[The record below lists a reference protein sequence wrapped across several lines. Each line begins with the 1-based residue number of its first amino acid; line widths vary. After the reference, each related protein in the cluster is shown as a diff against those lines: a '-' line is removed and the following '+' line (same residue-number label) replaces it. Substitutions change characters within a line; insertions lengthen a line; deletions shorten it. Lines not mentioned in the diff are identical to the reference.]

1 MTGMLMTLL
10 LGCAEATVGGLIQ
23 RYTADIIF
31 AVLFPSCLVAGVL
44 LQHVGEKK
52 GTTYHIVS
60 SFIAVAVIFTL
71 AFDFFLLFINSGD
84 YNISSARPDLY
95 YAINSY
101 FVL

>member
-1 MTGMLMTLL
+1 MALF
-10 LGCAEATVGGLIQ
+10 LGCADATIAGLIQ
-23 RYTADIIF
+23 RYTADISF
-31 AVLFPSCLVAGVL
+31 AVLFPSCLAAGVL
-44 LQHVGEKK
+44 LQHGNEKK
-52 GTTYHIVS
+52 GKGYQILS
-60 SFIAVAVIFTL
+60 GFITIAVIFTL